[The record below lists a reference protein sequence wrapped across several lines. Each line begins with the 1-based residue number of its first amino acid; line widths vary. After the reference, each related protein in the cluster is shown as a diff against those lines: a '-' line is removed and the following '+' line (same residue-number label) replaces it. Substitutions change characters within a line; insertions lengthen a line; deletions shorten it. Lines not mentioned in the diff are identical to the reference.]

1 MQQNIRSKTIKR
13 LAIAFLLGITLF
25 LMTSC
30 GPGDETSPTISAVPS
45 LEMETPP
52 PTQPQPA
59 PVESQVPAV
68 ESGLS
73 ATGPWILL
81 STESGLWAM
90 NEDGSGLTQLTQ
102 EPAIAPQ
109 DLKSA
114 VSWENPYVA
123 YITANDPL
131 TLQGLTLNLL
141 TLPEGA
147 VEPITPLTSPG
158 TESQSNLEICDPIY
172 EGARAITIGNSL
184 AWSPDGAQ
192 LAFTGSM
199 QGDSADVYIYS
210 LAEKSITRLSAE
222 PGQAYDLHWAPG
234 GQNLVFFSASCFGTG
249 AGFDMEAA
257 WATRPGDGRVIE
269 LYQPDPEGWGETF
282 IGWQYNEPEAFF
294 VATASGCPYKDLR
307 LVDIETQEIQPIYQG
322 CFNDVTTGPT
332 NLLGVLASSDFSEQP
347 GLYIYQ
353 EPHREIPPV
362 YVPEPNGR
370 QVRLDDIYFLYSVF
384 TDQGVEIHSVDF
396 YGKPGEY
403 QGKGDFPVFSQG
415 GDIWAWNDSGNFYLS
430 GKEMNAPITLNI
442 STALYPFWNE
452 SGNQM
457 DGFQKRLFFFI
468 EGDTLGLYMAVDPE
482 YQPVLLSDK
491 LKPLSTPVM
500 VWP

>member
-1 MQQNIRSKTIKR
+1 MQQNIRFKTVKR
-13 LAIAFLLGITLF
+13 LAIAFLLTITLF

-30 GPGDETSPTISAVPS
+30 GPGDETSPTTSAVPS
-45 LEMETPP
+45 PEIETPS

-59 PVESQVPAV
+59 PGETQAPAV

-73 ATGPWILL
+73 TTGPWILL

-90 NEDGSGLTQLTQ
+90 NEDGSGLTQLTR
-102 EPAIAPQ
+102 EPVIAPQ
-109 DLKSA
+109 DLKIA
-114 VSWENPYVA
+114 VSPENPYVA
-123 YITANDPL
+123 YITDNDPL

-141 TLPEGA
+141 ALPEGA
-147 VEPITPLTSPG
+147 VETLTPLTSLE
-158 TESQSNLEICDPIY
+158 TEPQSNPEICDPIY
-172 EGARAITIGNSL
+172 EAARATTIGNSL
-184 AWSPDGAQ
+184 AWSPDGTQ
-192 LAFTGSM
+192 LAFTGSL

-210 LAEKSITRLSAE
+210 LAETSITRLSAE

-257 WATRPGDGRVIE
+257 WAARPGDGRIIE
-269 LYQPDPEGWGETF
+269 LYQPDPEGWGESF

-307 LVDIETQEIQPIYQG
+307 LVDIESQEIQPIYQG

-353 EPHREIPPV
+353 EPHRDIPPI
-362 YVPEPNGR
+362 YVPVPNGWEI
-370 QVRLDDIYFLYSVF
+370 RLGDIYFLYSVF

-396 YGKPGEY
+396 YGKPGKY
-403 QGKGDFPVFSQG
+403 QEKGDFPVFAPG
-415 GDIWAWNDSGNFYLS
+415 GDSWAWNEGESFYLNNN
-430 GKEMNAPITLNI
+430 EMGARITLDKNVA
-442 STALYPFWNE
+442 SYPFWIE

-468 EGDTLGLYMAVDPE
+468 EGDVPGLYMAVDPE